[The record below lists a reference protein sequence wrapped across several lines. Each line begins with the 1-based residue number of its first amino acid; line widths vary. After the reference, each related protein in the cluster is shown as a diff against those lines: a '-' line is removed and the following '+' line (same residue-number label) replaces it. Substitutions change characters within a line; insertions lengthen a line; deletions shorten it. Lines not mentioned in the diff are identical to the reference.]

1 MIRCISSTE
10 TLDWKPSTGLSPVS
24 GLTTSLPPRTLQN
37 SRPVAMIK
45 QPHTLAGTMFWQT
58 SIFGMSLKINRVST
72 WFFHTIQGIIYL
84 DLGPRESPGPWA
96 AEART
101 WNKPSW
107 RPRRPI
113 FDPKMDTSRRSWKL
127 DQGDS
132 EYIRIIPSWR
142 PVRLVK
148 IKQIQMMIS
157 ECSVRIP
164 GYMWLQ
170 ATNNQMLLP
179 SSHCPLKH
187 PKLLRNLDRRWWLT
201 KRAQDL
207 LSWNWVT

>member
-1 MIRCISSTE
+1 VLFFLFHTRECILWMIRCISSTE

-45 QPHTLAGTMFWQT
+45 QPHTLAGAMFWQT
-58 SIFGMSLKINRVST
+58 SIFVMSLKINRVST

-107 RPRRPI
+107 RPRR
-113 FDPKMDTSRRSWKL
+113 RRFSAPRWMRHVAV
-127 DQGDS
+127 GNW
-132 EYIRIIPSWR
+132 IRG
-142 PVRLVK
+142 
-148 IKQIQMMIS
+148 KQNIS
-157 ECSVRIP
+157 E
-164 GYMWLQ
+164 
-170 ATNNQMLLP
+170 
-179 SSHCPLKH
+179 SSPLEG
-187 PKLLRNLDRRWWLT
+187 
-201 KRAQDL
+201 
-207 LSWNWVT
+207 LSG